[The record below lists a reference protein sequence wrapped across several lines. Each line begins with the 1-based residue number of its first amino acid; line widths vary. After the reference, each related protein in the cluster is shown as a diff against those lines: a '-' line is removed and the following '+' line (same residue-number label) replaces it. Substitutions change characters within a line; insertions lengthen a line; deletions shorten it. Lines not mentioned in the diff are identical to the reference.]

1 MRLNGVLGAP
11 CEWMPDSKAL
21 LCLVVPAVRGAEPKH
36 EMTPEGPDVSENL
49 GKVSPGRTYEDLLQT
64 PEDKRFF
71 EYYATAQLAVVPL
84 TGPMRTLPVKGLIQ
98 EARPSPDGRYAV
110 VVERHRPFSE
120 ELPVEFFPVKATV
133 VHIKN
138 VACARPLA

>member
-21 LCLVVPAVRGAEPKH
+21 LCLVVPAVRGAEPKR

-64 PEDKRFF
+64 PEDERFF

-84 TGPMRTLPVKGLIQ
+84 EGPIRTLPAKGLIE
-98 EARPSPDGRYAV
+98 EARPSPDGKYALG
-110 VVERHRPFSE
+110 VERDRPLSYA
-120 ELPVEFFPVKATV
+120 LPVDVFPLKATV
-133 VHIKN
+133 VDLTMG
-138 VACARPLA
+138 VLA

>member
-1 MRLNGVLGAP
+1 MEEAPRPVTGLPATPKILYVQWSPDGKSIAFVQRVDGKPTPGLELYVVNAATAAARRVGTMRLNGVLGAP

-64 PEDKRFF
+64 PR
-71 EYYATAQLAVVPL
+71 
-84 TGPMRTLPVKGLIQ
+84 G
-98 EARPSPDGRYAV
+98 
-110 VVERHRPFSE
+110 
-120 ELPVEFFPVKATV
+120 
-133 VHIKN
+133 
-138 VACARPLA
+138 